1 MSDQENQTDEK
12 LANVYHTAYKDMKD
26 LTKRLAD
33 YEEEVRKGEKVA
45 DEQLEKKYR
54 DDAARLRV

>member
-33 YEEEVRKGEKVA
+33 YEEDVRKGEKVA
-45 DEQLEKKYR
+45 DE
-54 DDAARLRV
+54 